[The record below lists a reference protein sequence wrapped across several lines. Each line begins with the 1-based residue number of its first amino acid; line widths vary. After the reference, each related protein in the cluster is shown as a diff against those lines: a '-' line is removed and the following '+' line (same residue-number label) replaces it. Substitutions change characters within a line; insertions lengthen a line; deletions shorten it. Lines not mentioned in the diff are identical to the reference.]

1 MAPPIQPNGSAT
13 EPVELAAL
21 AKLTLNDDQL
31 RAITAKPVI
40 FNGDNFAAFSKSV
53 KSILKQSGQEGYL
66 EKAIAN
72 NTPVDEKKQSRAV
85 AFQILQWISPEL
97 RVIYEGEDRFAVT
110 VWTELKDIY
119 GDQVDHDHYHQ
130 VQKLSRMRISDYE
143 TRQKFLCDFQQT
155 LLIVERAD
163 DFTLPDKMKIVL
175 LVNALEDKFKDLV
188 AQAPTAKSYSDF
200 LTKLKLLVL
209 KPNSNQPSQAAF
221 LMNNN
226 KNNFQQKKPPFHN
239 NFQQR
244 NHPNNF
250 SNRFSNNF
258 NSNRHQYQQP
268 PRFQTNQF
276 QQNRSNSNQNS
287 NHHSGHHSNWQ
298 PQRSNQNNQYQ
309 RRNQHGYRAGHN
321 RNFFSGDTQEF
332 ADDHQSVQ
340 HHEHRNDQ
348 HEQHQSAE
356 FNEPPINNVQQDHHA
371 QNRYCFCCRVLAAG
385 CLPRTV
391 VIHDSASSKP
401 IFNNK
406 DFFTNMRQ
414 LTEEERRSDGVK
426 TGCGRVLKSTAIG
439 QVELVT
445 KAGIILQI
453 DKARYIP
460 EFEANVVPQPKRKP
474 FNIFADDQ
482 DLLFHDKITGKLTKI
497 GFLRDESDELYQYDL
512 IDKQSPPS
520 LPINRYQH

>member
-163 DFTLPDKMKIVL
+163 NFTLPDKMKIVL
-175 LVNALEDKFKDLV
+175 LANALEDKFKDLV
-188 AQAPTAKSYSDF
+188 AQAPTAKTYSDF

-209 KPNSNQPSQAAF
+209 KPNSNQPSQASF

-226 KNNFQQKKPPFHN
+226 KNNFQQKKPFHN

-244 NHPNNF
+244 NHQNNF
-250 SNRFSNNF
+250 NNRFSNNF

-268 PRFQTNQF
+268 PRFQTTQF
-276 QQNRSNSNQNS
+276 QQNRSNNNHNS
-287 NHHSGHHSNWQ
+287 NHYSGHHSNWQ
-298 PQRSNQNNQYQ
+298 PQRSNQSNYQYQ
-309 RRNQHGYRAGHN
+309 RRNQHGYQPGHS
-321 RNFFSGDTQEF
+321 RSFFSGDTQEF

-340 HHEHRNDQ
+340 HQNND
-348 HEQHQSAE
+348 QHQSAE
-356 FNEPPINNVQQDHHA
+356 F
-371 QNRYCFCCRVLAAG
+371 Y
-385 CLPRTV
+385 
-391 VIHDSASSKP
+391 
-401 IFNNK
+401 
-406 DFFTNMRQ
+406 
-414 LTEEERRSDGVK
+414 
-426 TGCGRVLKSTAIG
+426 
-439 QVELVT
+439 
-445 KAGIILQI
+445 
-453 DKARYIP
+453 
-460 EFEANVVPQPKRKP
+460 
-474 FNIFADDQ
+474 
-482 DLLFHDKITGKLTKI
+482 
-497 GFLRDESDELYQYDL
+497 DELYQSEL
-512 IDKQSPPS
+512 IDNQSPPRFHQN
-520 LPINRYQH
+520 PYQQ